1 MTRFRL
7 LIYLHTSELQIYL
20 SGSLLVKFFLIN
32 HWKKIRRQD
41 YQIKSNQIMRMLLRT
56 IESNTSQQLCKTS
69 QIIMIKFNEDKCKQS
84 TETQIK
90 YTST

>member
-32 HWKKIRRQD
+32 HWKKKSEDKI
-41 YQIKSNQIMRMLLRT
+41 IKSNQIKL
-56 IESNTSQQLCKTS
+56 
-69 QIIMIKFNEDKCKQS
+69 
-84 TETQIK
+84 
-90 YTST
+90 

>member
-41 YQIKSNQIMRMLLRT
+41 YQIKSNY
-56 IESNTSQQLCKTS
+56 
-69 QIIMIKFNEDKCKQS
+69 EDA
-84 TETQIK
+84 TEDNRIK
-90 YTST
+90 YISAAL